1 MSKSTV
7 PKLPKELPDYR
18 EFEVYKQDCEFYRHQ
33 DGLMWSRFRT
43 AVIVEAVLLFSRF
56 STYAENALQ
65 RHVPVLGGPLLLLNM
80 VVAAALLVL
89 VLFSISLKDLE
100 DSRRHLKRIREFEH
114 NNALTDHAPF
124 TPARSTLLFAG
135 IIVVNIVNI
144 LVINSMWLA
153 ELCSHALKDG
163 EMCSCCGTGSFDST
177 CIIAVLEASFISNI
191 GNIPTDHSI
200 LHR

>member
-144 LVINSMWLA
+144 LVINSMR
-153 ELCSHALKDG
+153 
-163 EMCSCCGTGSFDST
+163 
-177 CIIAVLEASFISNI
+177 
-191 GNIPTDHSI
+191 P
-200 LHR
+200 